1 MGLAFLVCLVLSYYM
16 NRIFLEILDNLSQNP
31 ILLLLMIFINNVAV
45 ISLILLGMTFY
56 VNLVI
61 SNFFEK
67 EKYANVV
74 IEHPRIF
81 ALFFA
86 IIILFLSVLRGIN
99 FFLGVIMVELLPFF
113 LLASSPI
120 LIIEGY
126 GIFITITKTLSRAI
140 SIKDMIFIYG
150 LFFIAATIEVSLM
163 IFLVWWAHEC
173 MDSGFTGK
181 GSLHLI
187 EAETSQSLA
196 SWENLRDLYARMHF
210 VNVQCEDEPASFW
223 PLRLLKIRYAN
234 TMMQEDTI
242 VMLSA

>member
-1 MGLAFLVCLVLSYYM
+1 MKRKYTILMGLAFLVCLVLSYYM

-163 IFLVWWAHEC
+163 IFLV
-173 MDSGFTGK
+173 
-181 GSLHLI
+181 
-187 EAETSQSLA
+187 
-196 SWENLRDLYARMHF
+196 
-210 VNVQCEDEPASFW
+210 
-223 PLRLLKIRYAN
+223 
-234 TMMQEDTI
+234 
-242 VMLSA
+242 